1 MPPVHIK
8 QLFGGRAP
16 LVSFEFFPPA
26 TPAGEAALIKTI
38 DSLHALQPAFV
49 SVTRTGNKPPEASVQ
64 LAASIR
70 DLGIMSAA
78 HITGVTATRDE
89 MARLLDLVV
98 ATGIHNVVALRGDG
112 PKDPGFRPPADGFRY
127 GVDLVRF
134 IRDRGYPLCLLGAG
148 YPEGH
153 VECRDRDADVAH
165 LKEKVDAG
173 LDVVVT
179 QLFYDNADY
188 FDFVARCRT
197 AGITVPI
204 VAGIMPITNVPQ
216 IERITAM
223 CGAGIPAG
231 LRAGLERARDDEAA
245 AFEVG
250 VAHATD
256 QCIDLLRRGAPGIHF
271 YTLNKSPATRA
282 ITERLQAER
291 LLG

>member
-1 MPPVHIK
+1 MQVK
-8 QLFGGRAP
+8 QLFGPGRP

-26 TPAGEAALIKTI
+26 TPVGEAALIKTI
-38 DSLHALQPAFV
+38 DTLRALGPAFV
-49 SVTRTGNKPPEASVQ
+49 SVTKTGNKPPEASVE
-64 LAASIR
+64 LAQHIR
-70 DLGIMSAA
+70 DLGIVSAA
-78 HITGVTATRDE
+78 HITAVTATRDE
-89 MARLLDLVV
+89 MARLLDRVV
-98 ATGIHNVVALRGDG
+98 AADIRNVVALRGDG
-112 PKDPGFRPPADGFRY
+112 PKDPSYRPPADGFRY

-153 VECRDRDADVAH
+153 VECRDRDEDVRH

-188 FDFVARCRT
+188 FSFVDRSRQM
-197 AGITVPI
+197 GITAPI
-204 VAGIMPITNVPQ
+204 VPGIMPITNVPQ

-223 CGAGIPAG
+223 CGAGIPPA
-231 LRAGLERARDDEAA
+231 LRAGLERARDDETA

-256 QCIDLLRRGAPGIHF
+256 QCIELLQRGAPGIHF

-282 ITERLQAER
+282 ITERLQREG